1 MALISGMLFRS
12 LILVLGLAVTVNA
25 GEARTESRRVVS
37 LAPNLTEL
45 VFELGFGSNLVGR
58 SSACDYPPEA
68 QYLPVVGGF
77 GRPNW
82 EALENLRPDLV
93 LATDLEKPGLLDR
106 LKERG
111 VETLLLPCESWD
123 ELVQAGL
130 TISEALGQRAAGE
143 EFVRGM
149 TARRR
154 ALESR
159 VAAFYAGKPG
169 PRVYVE
175 VWGDPLTTSGA
186 QSFLDD
192 MVRLAGG
199 VNIAA
204 ELRPAYVHVS
214 AEWVIQQD
222 PDAILLAYM
231 LPNASP
237 IESIVKRPGWDK
249 IRAVQENAI
258 CANIPP
264 DLLLRPGPRILEGAE
279 KFAEWLMGWSE
290 IRDQKSE
297 VRGQRSARKQ
307 RTTDN

>member
-1 MALISGMLFRS
+1 MGSRCFIV
-12 LILVLGLAVTVNA
+12 VLCLSVLTRVA
-25 GEARTESRRVVS
+25 EAQPPPLRVVS

-45 VFELGFGSNLVGR
+45 MFTLGFGSNLVGR

-68 QYLPVVGGF
+68 KRIPIVGGF

-82 EALENLRPDLV
+82 EKLESLRPDLV
-93 LATDLEKPGLLDR
+93 IATDLEKPGLLDR

-130 TISEALGQRAAGE
+130 TISEALGRRAAGE

-149 TARRR
+149 TACRR

-175 VWGDPLTTSGA
+175 VWGDPLLTAGA
-186 QSFLDD
+186 QSFIDD
-192 MVRLAGG
+192 LVRLAGG
-199 VNIAA
+199 ANIAA
-204 ELRPAYVHVS
+204 ELRPTYVHVS

-222 PDAILLAYM
+222 PDVILLAYM
-231 LPNASP
+231 FPNAS
-237 IESIVKRPGWDK
+237 SIGSVVKRPGWDK
-249 IRAVQENAI
+249 MRAVRKNAI
-258 CANIPP
+258 CAHIPP

-279 KFAEWLMGWSE
+279 MFAEWMM
-290 IRDQKSE
+290 RRSE
-297 VRGQRSARKQ
+297 VAGRQENNEQ

>member
-25 GEARTESRRVVS
+25 GEARAESRRIVS

-45 VFELGFGSNLVGR
+45 VFKLGFGSNLVGR

-68 QYLPVVGGF
+68 LSLPVVGGF

-82 EALENLRPDLV
+82 EAMESLRPDLV

-130 TISEALGQRAAGE
+130 TISEALGQRAVGE
-143 EFVRGM
+143 EFVRSM

-154 ALESR
+154 ALENKVS
-159 VAAFYAGKPG
+159 AFYADKPR
-169 PRVYVE
+169 PRVYIE
-175 VWGDPLTTSGA
+175 VWGDPLTTAGA

-192 MVRLAGG
+192 VVRLAGG

-214 AEWVIQQD
+214 AEWVIRQD
-222 PDAILLAYM
+222 PDVILLAYM

-249 IRAVQENAI
+249 IRAVKGNAV
-258 CANIPP
+258 CASIPP

-279 KFAEWLMGWSE
+279 KCAEWLMRQTASGN
-290 IRDQKSE
+290 
-297 VRGQRSARKQ
+297 KQ